1 MPCLIIISRS
11 GLTVDQ
17 NIDNILTSTPLGLL
31 AHSGDY
37 DEEFLEARRQ
47 ALFLGEA
54 QRSMSKGLTMT
65 FFPSNWLQQPN
76 DDHYWWTPDVIHV
89 ELPSMPWN
97 ALRPEVPWWNYQVP
111 VETIPCVPSPQ
122 CLLQPWWQGHWED
135 PNQIKIKN
143 NSGQNLDSS
152 VTNLLWEASYSLW
165 EM

>member
-65 FFPSNWLQQPN
+65 FFPSN
-76 DDHYWWTPDVIHV
+76 
-89 ELPSMPWN
+89 
-97 ALRPEVPWWNYQVP
+97 
-111 VETIPCVPSPQ
+111 
-122 CLLQPWWQGHWED
+122 
-135 PNQIKIKN
+135 
-143 NSGQNLDSS
+143 
-152 VTNLLWEASYSLW
+152 
-165 EM
+165 